1 MKTKAAKLFFI
12 CVLFSMDNFSFAQ
25 KNIVISD
32 SLAANA
38 DKFNVKM
45 GSQGF
50 GKIWKMHF
58 GDYSV
63 VSSKMHWTTNSTKGN
78 LFNTKTESKS
88 TQKFSFVFSDK
99 TDTANVNAAQ
109 NILTESL
116 REIEIIRHL
125 LRGTDELVKKTNN
138 FTAFITV
145 NGDTTDTWALFMNV
159 TGGTKPEGVND
170 AFLSNGNRKII
181 LKSVTSGESGGNNMF
196 SMAAEGY
203 EFIENGHSLA
213 ALQYTAGPIATN
225 KNIVWIN
232 RGPDSKMK
240 LILAAAQT
248 AILQI
253 KATPQ
258 GY

>member
-1 MKTKAAKLFFI
+1 MKTKTANLFFS
-12 CVLFSMDNFSFAQ
+12 CLLFSMANFSFAQ

-38 DKFNVKM
+38 DKLNVKM

-58 GDYSV
+58 GDYGV
-63 VSSKMHWTTNSTKGN
+63 VSSKMRWATNSTKSN
-78 LFNTKTESKS
+78 FFNTKTESKS

-99 TDTANVNAAQ
+99 TDTVNVNAAQ
-109 NILTESL
+109 NILIQSL
-116 REIEIIRHL
+116 QEIEIIPHFSWGSNEL
-125 LRGTDELVKKTNN
+125 LKEQNN

-145 NGDTTDTWALFMNV
+145 SGDTTDTWALFMNV
-159 TGGTKPEGVND
+159 LSGTAAEGSYD

-181 LKSVTSGESGGNNMF
+181 LKPATSGKSGGNSMF
-196 SMAAEGY
+196 SIPTAGY
-203 EFIENGHSLA
+203 EFVENGHSLA
-213 ALQYTAGPIATN
+213 ALQYTAGPIDMN

-232 RGPDSKMK
+232 RNLDSKMK

-258 GY
+258 AY